1 MVLYFSAT
9 GNTEFVAK
17 HIAKRIGDE
26 ALNLQ
31 SRIREYDYSP
41 IVSSKP
47 FIICSPVY
55 VCEMPRFLADYIRK
69 LPLKGSRKIYFI
81 FTSGGY
87 SGIAGYLTKRMAK
100 AKKMIYMGHAD
111 FKMPRNYPVSRRY
124 PLLSDEEN
132 KKRLKDS
139 YMKIP
144 SVAARIKR
152 GEKLKS
158 RYITQVEKIITLPF
172 NPVWVKKMHVTEPFC
187 TTDKCIGCGK
197 CARVCPLNR
206 ITMVDKKPE
215 WEGNCAHCM
224 GCIANCPVRA
234 IEYGD
239 ITKGQKMYKISNY
252 VRKKYL

>member
-1 MVLYFSAT
+1 MFNLI
-9 GNTEFVAK
+9 EFIYDYVRMILSVK
-17 HIAKRIGDE
+17 VFMNGVIRIWFYIFRLRE
-26 ALNLQ
+26 ILNL
-31 SRIREYDYSP
+31 
-41 IVSSKP
+41 
-47 FIICSPVY
+47 
-55 VCEMPRFLADYIRK
+55 
-69 LPLKGSRKIYFI
+69 YFI

-144 SVAARIKR
+144 SVAARIKE

-158 RYITQVEKIITLPF
+158 RYITQFEKIITLPF

>member
-1 MVLYFSAT
+1 MFNLI
-9 GNTEFVAK
+9 EF
-17 HIAKRIGDE
+17 I
-26 ALNLQ
+26 
-31 SRIREYDYSP
+31 YDYVRMILSVKVFMNGVTR
-41 IVSSKP
+41 IW
-47 FIICSPVY
+47 F
-55 VCEMPRFLADYIRK
+55 YIFR
-69 LPLKGSRKIYFI
+69 LREILNIYFI

-158 RYITQVEKIITLPF
+158 RYITQFEKIITLPF

-187 TTDKCIGCGK
+187 TTDKCIGCG
-197 CARVCPLNR
+197 
-206 ITMVDKKPE
+206 
-215 WEGNCAHCM
+215 
-224 GCIANCPVRA
+224 
-234 IEYGD
+234 
-239 ITKGQKMYKISNY
+239 
-252 VRKKYL
+252 

>member
-1 MVLYFSAT
+1 MFNLI
-9 GNTEFVAK
+9 EFIYDYVRMILSVK
-17 HIAKRIGDE
+17 VFMNGVIRIWFYIFRLRE
-26 ALNLQ
+26 ILNL
-31 SRIREYDYSP
+31 
-41 IVSSKP
+41 
-47 FIICSPVY
+47 
-55 VCEMPRFLADYIRK
+55 
-69 LPLKGSRKIYFI
+69 YFI

-87 SGIAGYLTKRMAK
+87 SGIAGY
-100 AKKMIYMGHAD
+100 
-111 FKMPRNYPVSRRY
+111 
-124 PLLSDEEN
+124 
-132 KKRLKDS
+132 
-139 YMKIP
+139 MKLP

-158 RYITQVEKIITLPF
+158 RYITQFEKIITLPF